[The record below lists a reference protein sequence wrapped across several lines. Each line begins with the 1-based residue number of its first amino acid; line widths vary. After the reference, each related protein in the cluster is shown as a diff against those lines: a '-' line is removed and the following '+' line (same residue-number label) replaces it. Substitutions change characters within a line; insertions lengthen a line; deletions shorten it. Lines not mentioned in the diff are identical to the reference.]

1 MRDIKLIR
9 LIWYIKLHGK
19 HCPINSD
26 AKLSLVILCK
36 HKFTQYDLN
45 DSQQNLCSLNTEV
58 FLKSCPPKQNGL
70 GHYYCLEKRLLCYY
84 PIKMLCA
91 GTWWV
96 CWCSFLFSHI
106 KPVYTLS
113 DQSPCLWDLI
123 SASDHG
129 ALGKSKY
136 YLFWEALFSSV
147 FSLQF
152 SSVAQSCLTPCNPMD
167 CSMPG
172 FSIQHQLPEFAQTHV
187 HWVGDAIQP
196 SHPFLSPSSPAFNG
210 SQH

>member
-1 MRDIKLIR
+1 MGFSRGFLKHHKKCVLSFHMRDIKLIR
-9 LIWYIKLHGK
+9 LIWYIKLQGK

-45 DSQQNLCSLNTEV
+45 DSQQNLCSLNTEM

-106 KPVYTLS
+106 NR
-113 DQSPCLWDLI
+113 C
-123 SASDHG
+123 
-129 ALGKSKY
+129 
-136 YLFWEALFSSV
+136 
-147 FSLQF
+147 
-152 SSVAQSCLTPCNPMD
+152 TP
-167 CSMPG
+167 
-172 FSIQHQLPEFAQTHV
+172 
-187 HWVGDAIQP
+187 WVIKA
-196 SHPFLSPSSPAFNG
+196 PAYET
-210 SQH
+210 